1 MAFLHL
7 VGSGV
12 LVYAVDVNG
21 DDAVFHED
29 VRLVP
34 LSGGLLAGREALHLK
49 SPSLIAGRVHV
60 LYDREEGTFL
70 SRALLV
76 LDKVGASQQ
85 YEQSGPPGLQITLD
99 PVREG
104 VL

>member
-34 LSGGLLAGREALHLK
+34 LSGGLLAGR
-49 SPSLIAGRVHV
+49 VHV

-76 LDKVGASQQ
+76 LDKVGASQ
-85 YEQSGPPGLQITLD
+85 
-99 PVREG
+99 
-104 VL
+104 